1 MTNPRITPVDS
12 SALGTILITGGA
24 GFVGQNFINTML
36 EKGHKVKT
44 FDIVPCPIN
53 HENLEVITGDICDL
67 AAIEATCKGVDTI
80 FHVAAIIELKGGKA
94 VTQQYRDRSYAINV
108 QGTKNIL
115 LSAQKTGVKRFVY
128 TASNSVVIGG
138 KAIKGGTE
146 TMPYTSRFNDLYTET
161 KVVAEQWVLAQDNK
175 VGGLRTCSI
184 RPSGI
189 WGPGDQTVFK
199 RFFEQMVAGIFKA
212 TVGDQ
217 NVKLDNSYVAN
228 LIHGQ
233 VLAALH
239 LDNNGAACGQA
250 YFINDDDPVNMFEFS
265 RPVLAAVNYPYPK
278 INVPYWLVKAVMV
291 IWQELHFKFKLPE
304 PPLPPLAIE
313 RIALDNYFSVEKA
326 RKDLGYEPLY
336 TTDEAM
342 QECLPYYVDMYND
355 MKKAAGK

>member
-12 SALGTILITGGA
+12 SVLGTILITGGA
-24 GFVGQNFINTML
+24 GFVGQNFVHTML

-44 FDIVPCPIN
+44 FDIMPCPIE
-53 HENLEVITGDICDL
+53 HECLEVITGDICDISAVE
-67 AAIEATCKGVDTI
+67 AACQGVDTI

-94 VTQQYRDRSYAINV
+94 VTRQYRDRSYAINV

-115 LSAQKTGVKRFVY
+115 LSAQKAGVKRFVY